1 MNPDKRTEKSDNYSK
16 NLFAVKLKRAYET
29 APSRIQQYLN
39 AELVY
44 VLDQIKP
51 SDTVLELGCGYGR
64 VLKRIAEKATTVVG
78 IDISEASLE
87 FAKDYLRGIPNIQM
101 HFMTA
106 RNIKFPEQTFD
117 VVLGIQNAL
126 SATKIDPPLL
136 LSQALRVTKTGG
148 KIILSSYSEKIW
160 EERLKWFIRQAE
172 EGLLGDIDY
181 DKTGNGVITCKD
193 GFRATTFTKE
203 DFTHLIDTLELKAKI
218 QEIDDSCIFCVITK
232 NT

>member
-106 RNIKFPEQTFD
+106 RNIKLPEQTFD
-117 VVLGIQNAL
+117 VVLGIQNTL
-126 SATKIDPPLL
+126 SATKINPPLL

-203 DFTHLIDTLELKAKI
+203 DFTHLIDTLELKAKY
-218 QEIDDSCIFCVITK
+218 K
-232 NT
+232 K